1 MRLTLDSLI
10 VLDAIDRHGSFAAA
24 AEALHRAPS
33 AVTYAVQKLE
43 EDLGILIFDRSG
55 HRAKL
60 TEAGGELL
68 REGRR
73 LLRAADELENR
84 ARRVATGYEVELRIA
99 VDDLIGVERL
109 LPLVEEFYRRE
120 PCGTRVRLST
130 EVYGGTWDA
139 LASQRCDLAIGV
151 PAEGPAG
158 GGYAIQP
165 LGEVVWR
172 FVVAPSHP
180 LAKAAQPISS
190 AELLQHRAVSVAD
203 SSRNLA
209 PRTSGLLTGQDVLSV
224 PSMRAKLAAQAAGLG
239 VGYLPNAMAQAE
251 VQAGRLVIK
260 AVEESRPPQQVFTA
274 WRTAD
279 RGKALHWFVQR
290 LNDDEVRAALLA
302 GI

>member
-10 VLDAIDRHGSFAAA
+10 VLDAIERHGSFAAG
-24 AEALHRAPS
+24 AEALHRTPS

-60 TEAGGELL
+60 TDAGGELL

-84 ARRVATGYEVELRIA
+84 AKRVATGYEVELRIA

-109 LPLVEEFYRRE
+109 LPLVSDFYSTE
-120 PCGTRVRLST
+120 VCGTRVRLSA

-151 PAEGPAG
+151 PAEGPGG
-158 GGYAIQP
+158 GGYATQP
-165 LGEVVWR
+165 LGEVTWQ

-180 LAKAAQPISS
+180 LAVASEPISS

-203 SSRNLA
+203 SSRHLP

-224 PSMRAKLAAQAAGLG
+224 PSLRAKLAAQAAGLG
-239 VGYLPNAMAQAE
+239 VGYLPRAMAEAE
-251 VQAGRLVIK
+251 AKAGRLIIK
-260 AVEESRPPQQVFTA
+260 TVEESRPPQQVFVA

-279 RGKALHWFVQR
+279 RGKALRWFVQR
-290 LNDDEVRAALLA
+290 LADEKVHAALMA
-302 GI
+302 GV

>member
-24 AEALHRAPS
+24 AEVLHRTPS

-43 EDLGILIFDRSG
+43 EDLGIQIFDRSG

-84 ARRVATGYEVELRIA
+84 AKRVATGYEVELRVA

-109 LPLVEEFYRRE
+109 LPLVEEFYRTE
-120 PCGTRVRLST
+120 ACGTRARLST

-151 PAEGPAG
+151 PAEGPGG
-158 GGYAIQP
+158 GGYTTQP
-165 LGEVVWR
+165 LGEVEWR
-172 FVVAPSHP
+172 FVVAPAHP
-180 LAKAAQPISS
+180 LASAQEPIPS
-190 AELLQHRAVSVAD
+190 AELLRHRAVSVAD
-203 SSRNLA
+203 SSRHLA
-209 PRTSGLLTGQDVLSV
+209 PRTSGLLTGQDVLTV
-224 PSMRAKLAAQAAGLG
+224 PSMRAKLTAQLSGLG
-239 VGYLPNAMAQAE
+239 VGYLPKAMAEDMAGT
-251 VQAGRLVIK
+251 GRLVIK
-260 AVEESRPPQQVFTA
+260 VVEESRPPQQVFTA

-290 LNDDEVRAALLA
+290 LNDDQVRTRLMA

>member
-24 AEALHRAPS
+24 AEALHRTPS

-60 TEAGGELL
+60 TDADGELL

-84 ARRVATGYEVELRIA
+84 AKRVATGYEVELRIA

-109 LPLVEEFYRRE
+109 LPLVEEFYRTE
-120 PCGTRVRLST
+120 ACGTRVRLST

-158 GGYAIQP
+158 AVTPRSRSAKLPGSLWSLRRTRWRRRWNRFHRRSCCSNVPCRSPTVPAIC
-165 LGEVVWR
+165 R
-172 FVVAPSHP
+172 
-180 LAKAAQPISS
+180 
-190 AELLQHRAVSVAD
+190 R
-203 SSRNLA
+203 A
-209 PRTSGLLTGQDVLSV
+209 PR
-224 PSMRAKLAAQAAGLG
+224 AC
-239 VGYLPNAMAQAE
+239 
-251 VQAGRLVIK
+251 
-260 AVEESRPPQQVFTA
+260 
-274 WRTAD
+274 
-279 RGKALHWFVQR
+279 
-290 LNDDEVRAALLA
+290 
-302 GI
+302 

>member
-24 AEALHRAPS
+24 AEALHRTPS

-43 EDLGILIFDRSG
+43 EDLGILIFDRRG

-73 LLRAADELENR
+73 LLQAADELENR
-84 ARRVATGYEVELRIA
+84 AKRVATGYEVELRIA

-109 LPLVEEFYRRE
+109 LPLVDEFYHTE
-120 PCGTRVRLST
+120 ACGTRVRLAT

-158 GGYAIQP
+158 GYATQP
-165 LGEVVWR
+165 LGEVAWQ

-180 LAKAAQPISS
+180 LAKAAEPIPS

-203 SSRNLA
+203 SSRHLP
-209 PRTSGLLTGQDVLSV
+209 PRTSGLLNGQDVLSV
-224 PSMRAKLAAQAAGLG
+224 PTLRAKLAAQAAGLG
-239 VGYLPNAMAQAE
+239 VGYLPRAMAQAE
-251 VQAGRLVIK
+251 ARAGRLIVKI
-260 AVEESRPPQQVFTA
+260 VEESRPAQQLSVA
-274 WRTAD
+274 WRTTE

-290 LNDDEVRAALLA
+290 LNDEQVRAALLA